1 MIFFVT
7 FSSLMEKFQ
16 NSFNIPLWQSEVNG
30 EQKLMPKIKEEFI
43 VIKVISEHLGFY
55 RLLQQKKQAV

>member
-1 MIFFVT
+1 MTFFVT

-16 NSFNIPLWQSEVNG
+16 NSLNIPLWQSEVNG
-30 EQKLMPKIKEEFI
+30 EQKLMPKIKEDFI

>member
-1 MIFFVT
+1 
-7 FSSLMEKFQ
+7 MEKFQ

-55 RLLQQKKQAV
+55 RLLQQKKQAVWTLM